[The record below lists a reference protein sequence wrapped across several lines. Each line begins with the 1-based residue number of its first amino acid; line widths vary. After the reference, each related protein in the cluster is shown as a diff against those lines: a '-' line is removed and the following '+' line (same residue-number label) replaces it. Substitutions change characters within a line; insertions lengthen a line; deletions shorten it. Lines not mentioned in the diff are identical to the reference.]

1 MEGSE
6 VGLQGAEEE
15 LKSGEAEAGSVDIT
29 AKIQAQDM
37 LLGAGVHQGLRR
49 EFRHHGEHHPG
60 LYIQAVLSS
69 HPSPT
74 STI

>member
-1 MEGSE
+1 MERSE
-6 VGLQGAEEE
+6 VGPQGAEEE
-15 LKSGEAEAGSVDIT
+15 MKSGEAEAGSVDII
-29 AKIQAQDM
+29 AKIQVQDM

-49 EFRHHGEHHPG
+49 EFQHHGEHHG